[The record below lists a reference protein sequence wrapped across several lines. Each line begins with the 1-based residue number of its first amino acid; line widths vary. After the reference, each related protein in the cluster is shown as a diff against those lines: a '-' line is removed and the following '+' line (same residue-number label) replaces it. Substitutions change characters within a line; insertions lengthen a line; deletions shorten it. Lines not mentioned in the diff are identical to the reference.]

1 MGLFSIAKLFGMTIR
16 ESATDGSDFTNPDAD
31 YRRLF
36 LGEDEQL
43 HLKDSAGAVTDIGV
57 AATDAIWDA
66 KGDLAVGTGADTAA
80 RLAVGANGSYP
91 RAASGETTGLQWQLN
106 NLAASAA
113 PTVNEDSGD
122 GYSVGSRW
130 IDTTADKEYVCLD
143 ATVGAAVWTE
153 TTGGGG
159 GSVATDA
166 IWDAAGDLA
175 VGSGANTAA
184 ALTKGAAGGALS
196 VINSAVA
203 WNSGTAFPANK
214 ATGDRYWR
222 TDLGLECYWDGTRW
236 LSVNEYRAAHSLAP
250 AWPITVTAY
259 LGNAAVDEASI
270 YVTRF
275 VVVAKALN
283 TNDGSNYWTLSFVYG
298 NSDSYGSTTGET
310 PDTKAVGASA
320 WARHSG
326 SVAAAITVTN
336 MSINAVKT
344 GNPGNLYTLP
354 AIFYRRI
361 VT

>member
-36 LGEDEQL
+36 LGEDGQL
-43 HLKDSAGAVTDIGV
+43 HVKDSAGAVTS
-57 AATDAIWDA
+57 
-66 KGDLAVGTGADTAA
+66 LAVTEITDLPTAEMDDSLVLAPDGAGG
-80 RLAVGANGSYP
+80 VEF
-91 RAASGETTGLQWQLN
+91 RAE
-106 NLAASAA
+106 
-113 PTVNEDSGD
+113 
-122 GYSVGSRW
+122 
-130 IDTTADKEYVCLD
+130 
-143 ATVGAAVWTE
+143 
-153 TTGGGG
+153 TGGGG
-159 GSVATDA
+159 DVATDT

-175 VGSGANTAA
+175 VGSGPDAA
-184 ALTKGAAGGALS
+184 TVVGIGAAGGALS

-203 WNSGTAFPANK
+203 WNSGTSFPANK